1 MMKKI
6 VLILGIVLIMA
17 GCQSTS
23 NESDKLTVAVS
34 IVPQETFV
42 KAVAGDLVDVV
53 VMIPPGASPTNYQP
67 TPQQIEEL
75 SRASIYLGIDVPT
88 EQVNILP
95 SLSSINDQMK
105 VIDLAESVDEVYPA
119 RFFEDE
125 DHEDEGHEVEDNDEH
140 EDEEHEDEDHDE
152 QEEDGHED
160 HVHEGRD
167 PHIWMSP
174 KRVIVMI
181 ESIQEVLSS
190 EDPDNSETYR
200 ENAEAYIKELELLND
215 RFEEGLSQLDN
226 REFVVMHPS
235 VGYLADD
242 YKLEMIAIEKD
253 GKEATVSHMKEVI
266 DFCIEHGIEVV
277 FYQSEFD
284 DNQAKTIAS
293 EIGGR
298 VQSFEPLASNYI
310 EMMDELLDTF
320 KKTLAE

>member
-17 GCQSTS
+17 GCQPAS
-23 NESDKLTVAVS
+23 NENDKLTVAVS

-125 DHEDEGHEVEDNDEH
+125 DHE
-140 EDEEHEDEDHDE
+140 EHEDEDHDGE
-152 QEEDGHED
+152 DHDEHEEEDNDD

-200 ENAEAYIKELELLND
+200 ENAEGYIKELELLDD
-215 RFEEGLSQLDN
+215 RIEEGLSQLDN

-253 GKEATVSHMKEVI
+253 GKEATVSHLKEVI

-298 VQSFEPLASNYI
+298 VQSFEPLASNYL